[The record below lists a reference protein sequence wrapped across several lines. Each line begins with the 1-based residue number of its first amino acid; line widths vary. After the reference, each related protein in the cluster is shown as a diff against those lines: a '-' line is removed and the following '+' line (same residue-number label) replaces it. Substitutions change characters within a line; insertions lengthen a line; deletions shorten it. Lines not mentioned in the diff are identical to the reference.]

1 MGSDLPTIEFVG
13 ADGIR
18 REHDYQRAPHAP
30 WNALLVERESVDG
43 EMRYVG
49 AERLRELRVDGEPVT
64 AVTLADAD
72 QNHL

>member
-30 WNALLVERESVDG
+30 WNAPSSSANRW
-43 EMRYVG
+43 
-49 AERLRELRVDGEPVT
+49 T
-64 AVTLADAD
+64 ARCATSGPSAYASSASTASP
-72 QNHL
+72 

>member
-30 WNALLVERESVDG
+30 WNALLVERESVDC
-43 EMRYVG
+43 
-49 AERLRELRVDGEPVT
+49 
-64 AVTLADAD
+64 
-72 QNHL
+72 